1 MYIVSPELQDYLMG
15 DSAPLYIVLVM
26 GIGVLGIW
34 MKFPFL
40 SEAHHISVYAG
51 GCIVKASVD
60 MLYDMEEHLG
70 RVGRHA
76 GELGCTLHDLVIG
89 FCTDL
94 LVRYLHQGLD
104 RKSVV

>member
-26 GIGVLGIW
+26 GIGVLGIR

-60 MLYDMEEHLG
+60 MLYDMEERLG

-76 GELGCTLHDLVIG
+76 GELGRTLHDLVIG

-94 LVRYLHQGLD
+94 LVRYLHQGL
-104 RKSVV
+104 VLL